1 MSDEPGYRQKLID
14 KKQDWAREGRLLTG
28 THADPSRVR
37 LPPGQRLVRHWP
49 VLDLGV
55 QPNVTPA
62 KFRLDIDGA
71 VEKPASLTLDAL
83 MALPQVDSVSDMHC
97 VTQWSHYDNH
107 WRGVAARTIVEL
119 VQPRPSVR
127 HVLFQSHDG
136 YTTNVRFDQFDQ
148 PDVFLVHTWEGKP
161 IERVHGGPVR
171 MLIPRLYLWKSAKWV
186 RHIAFSE
193 ADHPGFWETRGYHN
207 NADPWLEERYG

>member
-107 WRGVAARTIVEL
+107 CAPPRRASDCRSATTATITGAAWRRARSSSWCS
-119 VQPRPSVR
+119 R
-127 HVLFQSHDG
+127 
-136 YTTNVRFDQFDQ
+136 
-148 PDVFLVHTWEGKP
+148 
-161 IERVHGGPVR
+161 
-171 MLIPRLYLWKSAKWV
+171 A
-186 RHIAFSE
+186 
-193 ADHPGFWETRGYHN
+193 
-207 NADPWLEERYG
+207 